1 MSAKKNQTILNFF
14 SRKPASSPG
23 VSNSPSQTQ
32 PKKLVSTITK
42 PQKTNE
48 EGDQK
53 PKDDTSLNKSQEDLE
68 LDELAKSCLEDDNDD
83 EGMDVAEPIVEK
95 KKRKR
100 ISLLEDSSDD
110 EENHSKKNDTPNK
123 RCKLN
128 EVDDNKPS
136 SMSTPKS
143 AKKFKEKENSSPPSS
158 SKSSGNNVLKDKLSM
173 FSSPSLNKSKTESKS
188 EKPTKEVK
196 NDEEDGCMTKVH
208 MNYPFLKPN
217 KIMDKKRRRPDDPD
231 YDPGTLH
238 VPDAFLN
245 EQSPGQRQWWDFKT
259 DHFDKVL
266 FFKMGKFYELFH
278 MGE

>member
-53 PKDDTSLNKSQEDLE
+53 PKDETSLNRSQEDLE

-110 EENHSKKNDTPNK
+110 EENHSKKNDLSVSISILPFISFT
-123 RCKLN
+123 
-128 EVDDNKPS
+128 
-136 SMSTPKS
+136 KS
-143 AKKFKEKENSSPPSS
+143 
-158 SKSSGNNVLKDKLSM
+158 LS
-173 FSSPSLNKSKTESKS
+173 
-188 EKPTKEVK
+188 
-196 NDEEDGCMTKVH
+196 
-208 MNYPFLKPN
+208 
-217 KIMDKKRRRPDDPD
+217 I
-231 YDPGTLH
+231 
-238 VPDAFLN
+238 
-245 EQSPGQRQWWDFKT
+245 
-259 DHFDKVL
+259 
-266 FFKMGKFYELFH
+266 
-278 MGE
+278 